1 VPYRVLRLPV
11 AQSRGEAR
19 RGHQFRLRLSP
30 RSFAW
35 WIVLA
40 VFDVIGADSLT
51 IIEAMGLRDPAVNL
65 RSADEITAEID
76 ERRSRE
82 IAENVID
89 GSVAALQWLLGDL
102 RQAPGSRVN
111 WPDGPVTAA
120 HADAERHLLSGLFYD
135 FSRIDQQGFS
145 CGAELALDW
154 ALGREDAL

>member
-1 VPYRVLRLPV
+1 V

-76 ERRSRE
+76 ERRYRE